1 MTKVLRRML
10 LVLTA
15 GLCVFTSCTALDT
28 TSEET
33 DDRIV
38 ITIATWLDREDG
50 APERITRLFN
60 ESQDDIRVDLVT
72 YDPGDTMTIEA
83 SLERAYM
90 SFAAG
95 NTPDL
100 YHTLS
105 FDAAK
110 LRNGGLI
117 EDWYP
122 VMLSD
127 ASFNMDEYQT
137 HIWELLETDGKLYQ
151 LAASFNV
158 FGIGGPAEI
167 YEGLSGFTID
177 EFQAFLD
184 EYADKLYIEQERMLQ
199 IMLWYGSHL
208 DFIDKETMTCDF
220 ESEDFLEM
228 LAFLSE
234 LPVVP
239 QSGTEVNVA
248 RVQSAD
254 NHHTR
259 HKINGY
265 YSRIVGAPS
274 RYGAGP
280 GVAIGDTFALSVNT
294 ENKDACWTFMK
305 WLLSYETQAEL
316 YMDGDKVSI
325 RQEVP
330 IRLDVWEESLQRS
343 MLGGEDENS
352 LFYGHTTGDGEFI
365 DGKFFPEYVD
375 GLPAEEVEYLRQ
387 LVANADR
394 TAIGFFDYKSITA
407 IVEEEVLA
415 YLAGDKSTEECAH
428 LIQNRVSTLLAETR

>member
-1 MTKVLRRML
+1 MTKVLRRMI
-10 LVLTA
+10 LVLAA
-15 GLCVFTSCTALDT
+15 GLCIFTSCAAPGIM
-28 TSEET
+28 SEEIE
-33 DDRIV
+33 DRTV
-38 ITIATWLDREDG
+38 ITIATWLDREDS

-60 ESQDDIRVDLVT
+60 ESQDDIRVELVT
-72 YDPGDTMTIEA
+72 YDPGDTMTAEA
-83 SLERAYM
+83 SIERAYM

-151 LAASFNV
+151 LAASFDV

-177 EFQAFLD
+177 EFRTFLN
-184 EYADKLYIEQERMLQ
+184 EHTDKLYIEQERMLQ

-208 DFIDKETMTCDF
+208 DFIDREAMTCDF
-220 ESEDFLEM
+220 ESEDFLEV
-228 LAFLSE
+228 LTFLNE

-239 QSGTEVNVA
+239 QYGTEVNVA
-248 RVQSAD
+248 REQSASLHHN
-254 NHHTR
+254 NHKR
-259 HKINGY
+259 NGY
-265 YSRIVGAPS
+265 YSRVVGVPS

-280 GVAIGDTFALSVNT
+280 GVAIGESFALSSTT
-294 ENKDACWTFMK
+294 EHQDACWTFIK
-305 WLLSYETQAEL
+305 WLLSPETQAEL
-316 YMDGDKVSI
+316 YMEGSEI
-325 RQEVP
+325 P

-343 MLGGEDENS
+343 MLGGEDEKS

-365 DGKFFPEYVD
+365 DGEFFPEYVD

-387 LVANADR
+387 IVANTNR
-394 TAIGFFDYKSITA
+394 TAMGFFDYESITA

-415 YLAGDKSTEECAH
+415 YLAGDKTAEECAH
-428 LIQNRVSTLLAETR
+428 LIQERVSILLAEMR